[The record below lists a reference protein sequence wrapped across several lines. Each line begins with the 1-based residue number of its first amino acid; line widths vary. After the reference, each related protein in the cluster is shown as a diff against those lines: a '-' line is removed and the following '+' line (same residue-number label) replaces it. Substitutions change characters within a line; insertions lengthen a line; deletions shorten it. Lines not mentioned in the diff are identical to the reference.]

1 MKIYIAGKITGNPDF
16 EEDFGKVQHKLT
28 KQFHTV
34 LSPCILPVGLEQE
47 EYLHICFSMIDV
59 CEGVMF
65 LNNWVCSK
73 GAKAEHEYAKE
84 KNKKIFYEGNTVK

>member
-1 MKIYIAGKITGNPDF
+1 MKIYIAGKITGNKNYKKDF
-16 EEDFGKVQHKLT
+16 EEMKTKLERNN
-28 KQFHTV
+28 HVV
-34 LSPCILPVGLEQE
+34 LIPSIFPDGLEQE